1 MRNTLLDRNPVAWLL
16 RPSAERRQLIWAAA
30 VIMGLAQATVLARS
44 FDMLA
49 ALMTPVLLAN
59 IVLSPLFDFLL
70 AWQAARLFADA
81 RRSGSLELL
90 LVTPGFRRA
99 ALRGIRLSLQETF
112 LKPVLFIL
120 GMRLLG
126 GALALVFI
134 DENSRRFAEQHSYFL
149 FVLLGMLKEA
159 TGFLAIAFLGAWE
172 GWRSPRAA
180 FAAIKTFVIASLV
193 PSLISLPYLGVIWL
207 GMRGTAGWSF
217 FWILAFGIIALYG
230 HARLRQTFL
239 AGEPPFELRRS

>member
-1 MRNTLLDRNPVAWLL
+1 MVGLAGGRMAAIDQPHDDRDSDWSPVAMMPPGEPSAPIRYYGRLALGMTSPRLRRMRNTLLDRNPVAWLL
-16 RPSAERRQLIWAAA
+16 RPTAERRQLIWAAA

-159 TGFLAIAFLGAWE
+159 TGFLAE
-172 GWRSPRAA
+172 
-180 FAAIKTFVIASLV
+180 
-193 PSLISLPYLGVIWL
+193 
-207 GMRGTAGWSF
+207 
-217 FWILAFGIIALYG
+217 
-230 HARLRQTFL
+230 
-239 AGEPPFELRRS
+239 